1 MNFLPVVLISGV
13 TVLLSYITVRKIF
26 PELVRKK
33 AIKQLENILF
43 PEGYWQKSEVVRT
56 FRKLTDER
64 FSDEDILDY
73 FFKIKGLQTIDINA
87 ETNFWLKRYLFS
99 PTSIKLN
106 YFEQVKFYET
116 FLNYPA
122 PGRGNNQTLYHQ
134 SVNTNKEQVITTQKH
149 AARMSRNP
157 I

>member
-13 TVLLSYITVRKIF
+13 TVLLCYITVRKIF
-26 PELVRKK
+26 PGLVRKK

-43 PEGYWQKSEVVRT
+43 PEGYWQKSEVIRT

-73 FFKIKGLQTIDINA
+73 FFKIKGLQTVDINSG
-87 ETNFWLKRYLFS
+87 TNFWLKRYLFS

-122 PGRGNNQTLYHQ
+122 SGRENNQTLYHQ
-134 SVNTNKEQVITTQKH
+134 SANKNKEQVITQKH
-149 AARMSRNP
+149 AAHISRNP

>member
-13 TVLLSYITVRKIF
+13 TVFLSYLAVSKIF

-33 AIKQLENILF
+33 AIKQLENMLF
-43 PEGYWQKSEVVRT
+43 PEGYGQKSEVIRT
-56 FRKLTDER
+56 FRELTNER

-73 FFKIKGLQTIDINA
+73 FFKMKGLQTVDINSG
-87 ETNFWLKRYLFS
+87 TNFWLKRYLFS
-99 PTSIKLN
+99 PTAIKLN
-106 YFEQVKFYET
+106 YFEQVKFYDT

-122 PGRGNNQTLYHQ
+122 SDKEKNQTHQ
-134 SVNTNKEQVITTQKH
+134 QTVKSSKNEQFITQKH
-149 AARMSRNP
+149 VAHIKKP